1 MSVIKYGVLNPKTG
15 ETTIHD
21 TKEEALM
28 IFWTRMVDFAGPY
41 FHNSSYTIV
50 EQHDDGTE
58 TWSNDQN
65 EEIQKPRT
73 LQEIEEFLAQTKEIA
88 NNINL
93 LRSASANTST

>member
-28 IFWTRMVDFAGPY
+28 IFWTRMVDFAKPH

-58 TWSNDQN
+58 TWINDQN
-65 EEIQKPRT
+65 EEIQKPKT
-73 LQEIEEFLAQTKEIA
+73 PQEIEEYLMKVKEME
-88 NNINL
+88 NTINL
-93 LRSASANTST
+93 LQTTSTNTST